1 MASKNKPE
9 ITQEQAA
16 EIAAQ
21 TNKPVRNRP
30 MSVEKSNSA
39 SKNDISR
46 IVANTIGWMKMQP
59 PADDDECE
67 ERLYAFFDTCA
78 ARGEIPSVEKMALAL
93 GVTRQSLWNWEH
105 GLKSATERRRQ
116 MIQRAKEALAA
127 IDAELVYEN
136 KIQQVAYIFRAK
148 NYFGMSD
155 KTEVSIAP
163 TDNLEPTTTAEELQA
178 RYAYNVPF
186 EETEGE

>member
-1 MASKNKPE
+1 MASKKQQGL
-9 ITQEQAA
+9 TQEQAE
-16 EIAAQ
+16 EIAVQA
-21 TNKPVRNRP
+21 NKPVKNRP

-39 SKNDISR
+39 SKNDIMR
-46 IVANTIGWMKMQP
+46 IVNNTVGWMKNEP

-67 ERLYAFFDTCA
+67 SRLYGFFETCA
-78 ARGEIPSVEKMALAL
+78 ERGEIPSVEKMALAL

-105 GLKSATERRRQ
+105 GMKTTERRKNL
-116 MIQRAKEALAA
+116 IQRAKEALAA

-155 KTEVSIAP
+155 KTEVTIAP
-163 TDNLEPTTTAEELQA
+163 TDSLEPTTTAEQLKD
-178 RYAYNVPF
+178 RYAYDVPF
-186 EETEGE
+186 EDAEGE

>member
-1 MASKNKPE
+1 MASKKQ
-9 ITQEQAA
+9 TALMQESNGDQP
-16 EIAAQ
+16 
-21 TNKPVRNRP
+21 NKPVNNRP

-39 SKNDISR
+39 SQKDISR
-46 IVANTIGWMKMQP
+46 IVSNTLGWMKMQP

-67 ERLYAFFDTCA
+67 ARLYEFFETCA

-93 GVTRQSLWNWEH
+93 GVTRQSLWNWEN
-105 GLKSATERRRQ
+105 GLKSATERRRE
-116 MIQRAKEALAA
+116 MIRRAKEALAA

-155 KTEVSIAP
+155 KTEVAIAP
-163 TDNLEPTTTAEELQA
+163 TDSLDPTTTAEQLKD
-178 RYAYNVPF
+178 RYAYDVPF
-186 EETEGE
+186 EESDD